1 MNQFRDFSFN
11 DFKQFKMGS
20 ELNTIKPN
28 PVPTQQNKKRYEFHV
43 AFQATSDT
51 GKVFVFENYVSS
63 SEKHWS
69 KEGILELKKI
79 FKDNLKGPVNKI
91 TILCITPLRKPKN
104 SKIELEVSGF

>member
-1 MNQFRDFSFN
+1 MNQFSVSTFN
-11 DFKQFKMGS
+11 DFKQFKIGS
-20 ELNTIKPN
+20 ELNIIKPN
-28 PVPTQQNKKRYEFHV
+28 PVNPTSVKKRYDFHV
-43 AFQATSDT
+43 AFQATSDA
-51 GKVFVFENYVSS
+51 GKVFVFENYVTS

-79 FKDNLKGPVNKI
+79 FKDNLKGPVNTV